1 MRADDDEVK
10 WFYDLLGWAI
20 VDARA
25 KAGDENYLAFLCNAR
40 TLFCKV
46 YDFLDSEDD
55 LKKVKERIDVV
66 KEQLAAGNPPWPA
79 CPANAGVTRNP
90 LSVKRKRKRKNP
102 GMTTLRALLRERR
115 ALREIINGEME
126 KTPEIVLED
135 LLMLADWKLK
145 QKDYKTAGTNYYLA
159 SLIATGTFANIE
171 YDATTAENA
180 ATIGI
185 IQTGLK
191 ISPKFQFSNFEFQTD
206 NSFRAA
212 ELTLKLYCAA
222 TNDEQ
227 SAEYN
232 TEAAMS
238 TLPIAHPVTMRYIQ
252 ESIFREYKNSAYK
265 NVISL
270 FQKAIQRKRELMFD
284 VYYSEITA
292 LLALERKSDAFEAL
306 LNSLLFS
313 SQDYTERKS
322 CLFYGLQ
329 NWKWT
334 NRSEKLRFYKMAY
347 KAALC
352 LILDDERY
360 FIGMLD
366 NLIEE

>member
-1 MRADDDEVK
+1 M
-10 WFYDLLGWAI
+10 
-20 VDARA
+20 
-25 KAGDENYLAFLCNAR
+25 
-40 TLFCKV
+40 
-46 YDFLDSEDD
+46 
-55 LKKVKERIDVV
+55 
-66 KEQLAAGNPPWPA
+66 
-79 CPANAGVTRNP
+79 
-90 LSVKRKRKRKNP
+90 
-102 GMTTLRALLRERR
+102 
-115 ALREIINGEME
+115 LREIVNGELE
-126 KTPEIVLED
+126 ETPEIKLDD

-145 QKDYKTAGTNYYLA
+145 QKIYKSSGTNYYLA
-159 SLIATGTFANIE
+159 SLIAIGKFANLE
-171 YDATTAENA
+171 YDGTTARNA
-180 ATIGI
+180 AIMGLLNHNLKHKNHSSFI
-185 IQTGLK
+185 IYN
-191 ISPKFQFSNFEFQTD
+191 SQFIPDGSYR
-206 NSFRAA
+206 SA

-227 SAEYN
+227 RAKYD
-232 TEAAMS
+232 TEMAMKILPKAS
-238 TLPIAHPVTMRYIQ
+238 TVTMRYIQ

-292 LLALERKSDAFEAL
+292 LLALERKSDAFETL

-313 SQDYTERKS
+313 SQNYTERKS

-329 NWKWT
+329 KWKWT

-352 LILDDERY
+352 LILDDEKY